1 MKNEAMNILTVKR
14 KFILC
19 QTNVLSQMLNSLR
32 KHTVCF
38 GPVLRSRNY
47 LRTGARAKVI
57 FFNKIGIYCS
67 QFGLEDDRMKKNLHL
82 DIFLILLLLPYST
95 ALSGNLWQELD
106 LEPEPQINNF
116 GSATLFRPSTSCL

>member
-19 QTNVLSQMLNSLR
+19 QTNVLSQMLSSLR

-67 QFGLEDDRMKKNLHL
+67 QFGLEDDRMKKNLL
-82 DIFLILLLLPYST
+82 DIFLIVYYYGYRT
-95 ALSGNLWQELD
+95 V
-106 LEPEPQINNF
+106 
-116 GSATLFRPSTSCL
+116 